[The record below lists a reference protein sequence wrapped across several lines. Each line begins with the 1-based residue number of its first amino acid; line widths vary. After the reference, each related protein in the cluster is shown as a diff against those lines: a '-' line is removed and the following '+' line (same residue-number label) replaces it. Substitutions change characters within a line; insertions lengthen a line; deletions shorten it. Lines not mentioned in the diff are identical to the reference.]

1 MENLNELGE
10 LLNLVYS
17 FIPDGVEEKLEV
29 NGCTITLNKNG
40 NKINVVIASNNEVPE
55 STNAFDDSEVKSLIA
70 DYKKSIEGLDDCLF
84 LNALEDM
91 RNTIDV
97 KRFDELLN
105 KESFTEEEA
114 NEVAHMIN
122 ISTAI
127 IHDHLE
133 SKIQELLKT
142 FIGF

>member
-1 MENLNELGE
+1 MENLNELE
-10 LLNLVYS
+10 ALLNLVHS
-17 FIPDGVEEKLEV
+17 FVPDGYEEKLEV
-29 NGCTITLNKNG
+29 NGSTITLNKNG
-40 NKINVVIASNNEVPE
+40 NKVNVIIASNNEEPE
-55 STNAFDDSEVKSLIA
+55 STKAFDDSEVKSLIA
-70 DYKKSIEGLDDCLF
+70 AYKKSIEGLDDCLF
-84 LNALEDM
+84 LNTLEDM

-114 NEVAHMIN
+114 NEVTHMIN

-127 IHDHLE
+127 INDHLE

-142 FIGF
+142 FIRF